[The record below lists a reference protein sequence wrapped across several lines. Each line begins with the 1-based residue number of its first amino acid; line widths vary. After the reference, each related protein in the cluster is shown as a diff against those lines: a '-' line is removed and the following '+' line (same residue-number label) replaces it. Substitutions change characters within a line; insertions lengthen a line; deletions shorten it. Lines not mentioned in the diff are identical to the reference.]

1 MYPLALRLAGRR
13 VLVVGGGAV
22 ATRRVPALLDAEARV
37 VVVAPE
43 LTPALRAHVDAGRL
57 EWVAR
62 EFAPGDLDG
71 AWLVQVA
78 VDDPAA
84 AEAVS
89 AAALD
94 RQIFCVR
101 ADDRDAATAW
111 TPAVT
116 RYGPLTVAV
125 LGGGD
130 PRRAVA
136 VRDAI
141 REQLITGSL
150 SGVAAEPPL
159 LPPPDGSPPGG
170 AAPAEGSAPNGSVRA
185 GVGGGPDA
193 TVASD
198 TGETGGSGDAGNTG
212 SSGDAGDS
220 GDAGYTRDNRD
231 SGDKGDAGDSGD
243 TGDHGHTG
251 DTGVSTERTVADG
264 RAVDP
269 AVPVGRPERPV
280 GRVALVGAGPGDPE
294 LITVRGRRLL
304 AEADVV
310 VADRLVPGL
319 LLDELRPEVELV
331 DATKIPHGPA
341 AAQEEINK
349 VLVDRALAGARV
361 VRLKGGDPYVFGRG
375 GEEALACAAAGI
387 PVTVVPGV
395 TSSVA
400 VPAAAGIP
408 VTHRGVAHEFTVVS
422 GHLPPEHPDS
432 LVDWSVLARLRGT
445 LVVLMGLN
453 NLPAIAAALRAHGR
467 HPETPAAVVQEGTTD
482 GQRVLR
488 STLDA
493 VAAEVHAAGF
503 RPPAVVVVGDVAT
516 TLAGTG
522 VPAGLSGRTRL
533 AAGSTPPVA
542 P

>member
-1 MYPLALRLAGRR
+1 MIMYPLALRLAGRR

-43 LTPALRAHVDAGRL
+43 LTPALRAHVDAGRV

-62 EFAPGDLDG
+62 QFAPADLDG

-78 VDDPAA
+78 VDDPVA
-84 AEAVS
+84 AETVS
-89 AAALD
+89 TAALE

-101 ADDRDAATAW
+101 ADDRDAASAW

-116 RYGPLTVAV
+116 RHGPLTVAV

-130 PRRAVA
+130 PRRAMA

-141 REQLITGSL
+141 REQLII
-150 SGVAAEPPL
+150 
-159 LPPPDGSPPGG
+159 G
-170 AAPAEGSAPNGSVRA
+170 ALPAETP
-185 GVGGGPDA
+185 
-193 TVASD
+193 
-198 TGETGGSGDAGNTG
+198 
-212 SSGDAGDS
+212 AGD
-220 GDAGYTRDNRD
+220 GPVPPED
-231 SGDKGDAGDSGD
+231 
-243 TGDHGHTG
+243 
-251 DTGVSTERTVADG
+251 V
-264 RAVDP
+264 P
-269 AVPVGRPERPV
+269 ASRQPARPV

-341 AAQEEINK
+341 AAQEEINR

-375 GEEALACAAAGI
+375 GEEALACAAAGV

-400 VPAAAGIP
+400 AAAAAGIP

-432 LVDWSVLARLRGT
+432 LVDWSALARLRGT

-467 HPETPAAVVQEGTTD
+467 APQTPAAVVQEGTTD
-482 GQRVLR
+482 GQRLLR

-493 VAAEVHAAGF
+493 VAAETRAANF
-503 RPPAVVVVGDVAT
+503 RPPAVVVFGDVVT
-516 TLAGTG
+516 TLAELPTH
-522 VPAGLSGRTRL
+522 PAHGAHRADGGEDRAGYGKEWPQGLGEATLSG
-533 AAGSTPPVA
+533 
-542 P
+542 